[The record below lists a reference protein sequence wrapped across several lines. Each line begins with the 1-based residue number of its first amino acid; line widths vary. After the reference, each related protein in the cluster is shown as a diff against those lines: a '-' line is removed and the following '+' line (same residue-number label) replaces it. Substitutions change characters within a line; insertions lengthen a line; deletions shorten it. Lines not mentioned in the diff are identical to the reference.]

1 MIKGDEIGLNNNPI
15 KSNCNKLDKIELNWI

>member
-15 KSNCNKLDKIELNWI
+15 KSNFNKLDKIESNWI